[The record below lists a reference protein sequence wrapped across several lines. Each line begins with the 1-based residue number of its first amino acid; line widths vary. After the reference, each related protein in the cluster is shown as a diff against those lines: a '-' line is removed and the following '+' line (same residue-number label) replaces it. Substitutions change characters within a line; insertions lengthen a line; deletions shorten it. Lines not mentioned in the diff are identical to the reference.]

1 MENEPQQ
8 KQDAKASEPFPFQS
22 NPYGAARGLNGVAD
36 GGDAPKISGDGGAGD
51 QGQTV
56 VNSNSNIDGVANGP
70 TQQPISSKHG
80 DNVIANHDILQQK
93 AEIIQQSNESEIIVD
108 NAPVTVPTIGNS
120 DQGDGDSI

>member
-1 MENEPQQ
+1 M
-8 KQDAKASEPFPFQS
+8 
-22 NPYGAARGLNGVAD
+22 NGVAD

-70 TQQPISSKHG
+70 TQQPISSKQG
-80 DNVIANHDILQQK
+80 DNVIANHDISQQK

>member
-36 GGDAPKISGDGGAGD
+36 GGDAPKIAGGG
-51 QGQTV
+51 
-56 VNSNSNIDGVANGP
+56 NDGVANGP
-70 TQQPISSKHG
+70 TQQSTDTTKPADSKQG
-80 DNVIANHDILQQK
+80 DNEIVNHEISQEK

>member
-1 MENEPQQ
+1 MTSLNLLKRPLLVQ
-8 KQDAKASEPFPFQS
+8 PFPFQS

-36 GGDAPKISGDGGAGD
+36 GGDAPKIAGGG
-51 QGQTV
+51 
-56 VNSNSNIDGVANGP
+56 NDGVANGP
-70 TQQPISSKHG
+70 TQQSTDTTKPADSKQG
-80 DNVIANHDILQQK
+80 DNEIVNHEISQEK